1 MTEWA
6 EDHAH
11 RYGPISVLPFDP
23 SRHPSQRLEE
33 VLTRADVPTSSEGYE
48 LRLRAEYER
57 ILGADAL
64 QASDRVLVDIGSQI
78 KAQLS
83 SGKSIAVLA
92 AHGDSLH
99 DIGTIAGGIA
109 LALADPS
116 LVARNAT
123 MLNKVMSREAF
134 DGTPIPRLIGPFA
147 SVYWVIPQT
156 ASAAS
161 RNLPPD
167 LVRRLNSAALR
178 TLIADLRTGI
188 VLTWA
193 PGGSAMRI
201 QRDASG
207 AVTALTIPEAPSAAG
222 KLLSRFD
229 SYVVSSVW
237 ESGIAIG
244 PLRSVAPSTDPD
256 QLMRTAM
263 IEMAT
268 RTQSLAGCPTRYE
281 ISS

>member
-1 MTEWA
+1 
-6 EDHAH
+6 
-11 RYGPISVLPFDP
+11 
-23 SRHPSQRLEE
+23 
-33 VLTRADVPTSSEGYE
+33 
-48 LRLRAEYER
+48 
-57 ILGADAL
+57 
-64 QASDRVLVDIGSQI
+64 
-78 KAQLS
+78 
-83 SGKSIAVLA
+83 
-92 AHGDSLH
+92 
-99 DIGTIAGGIA
+99 
-109 LALADPS
+109 
-116 LVARNAT
+116 

-134 DGTPIPRLIGPFA
+134 DGTPNPRLIVPLQA
-147 SVYWVIPQT
+147 SIGSSLRRQALQAGT
-156 ASAAS
+156 C
-161 RNLPPD
+161 PPD
-167 LVRRLNSAALR
+167 LVRRLDSAAFR

-244 PLRSVAPSTDPD
+244 PLRSVAPSTEPD

-281 ISS
+281 IGPNSAGRPSTERSPPEQLGPAPPRPNGQRSRESAAQARVPSVTLNTYQVPFDSA